1 MRRLVE
7 PSPSTQCELCHGG
20 LLLKRIEPDVQVIEV
35 DVAIYLCVK
44 CGRERSRRVI
54 HDPYAAR
61 ASPRVLGPRA
71 EILNGRGASG
81 L

>member
-7 PSPSTQCELCHGG
+7 PSPSMQCELCHGG
-20 LLLKRIEPDVQVIEV
+20 LLLKRIEPDVRAIEV

-44 CGRERSRRVI
+44 CGHERPRRVI

-61 ASPRVLGPRA
+61 ASLGLA
-71 EILNGRGASG
+71 GVG
-81 L
+81 